1 MRAALPVLALCA
13 VAALTACSSSGYKP
27 DTDDGGTIFMEA
39 CRPCHSGPSSPGG
52 GLAGRN
58 LTEVRVAARLRSG
71 GKGMPSFPGIKGQ
84 ARSNL
89 IRFVVRMSRPEE
101 GAE

>member
-1 MRAALPVLALCA
+1 MRTALAVLGLCA
-13 VAALTACSSSGYKP
+13 VAALAACSSSAYKP

-52 GLAGRN
+52 SLAGRN
-58 LTEVRVAARLRSG
+58 LTDPKVAGRLDSG

-84 ARSNL
+84 ARTNL
-89 IRFVVRMSRPEE
+89 IRFVVRMSHPED